1 MDNYKEVVIKAGM
14 DLIKRQK
21 ENGEKPGVYSMQVA
35 HDNWCNFLN
44 GKGECNCNPET
55 ITEKLSK

>member
-1 MDNYKEVVIKAGM
+1 MDNYRKEVIKSAE
-14 DLIKRQK
+14 DILKRQNEAK
-21 ENGEKPGVYSMQVA
+21 ERPGVYHIMVA

-55 ITEKLSK
+55 ITEKLS